1 MAIIFIVASCTAR
14 EKTVGLEAEKN
25 MFKNI
30 RQPVVAG
37 GFYPANTNR
46 LSFKIKEYLKAA
58 EKNLPS
64 AVKEMEIKAIIAPHA
79 GYDFSGPV
87 AAHSYATIDG
97 QKFDTVIIICNS
109 HTAYFPG
116 IAVDDHDA
124 WQTPLGTVVV
134 NKELAEK
141 IVKSSD
147 VIRFNNQV
155 HLADH
160 SLEVQLP
167 FLQTV
172 LSGDFKIVPI
182 LFGNIHN
189 KNYEELAKILAH
201 NLGPHDL
208 IVVST
213 DMSHY
218 PAYDD
223 AVRIDRQTLAAI
235 ASGSISL
242 LEEHIQKVESEG
254 VPNEETLL
262 CGIDGVKTIMS
273 LSRMLDWN
281 KIEILHYANSGD
293 VPISDKDRVVGYGAV
308 AFGQSKIKEQNE
320 KNSQVRKELN
330 NEQKKELLHI
340 IRQTVETFVR
350 TGKVPEFKVID
361 ERLNWKEGV
370 FVTLHKNGQLR
381 GCIGQIIPTDKPL
394 WQVARDMAVA
404 ACSQD
409 NRFSPVT
416 EDELPQI
423 DYEVSVLSRPEPI
436 NDWRKIE
443 LGKHGVIV
451 KRGFHSGVFLPQV
464 ANETG
469 WSREEFLSQLC
480 WQKAGLPPDCYH
492 DKDTE
497 LEVFTA
503 QVFSEK
509 DIK

>member
-1 MAIIFIVASCTAR
+1 MIFIVASCAAR
-14 EKTVGLEAEKN
+14 QPAAEPEAEKN
-25 MFKNI
+25 MFTNI
-30 RQPVVAG
+30 RQPAVAG
-37 GFYPANTNR
+37 GFYPANADQ

-58 EKNLPS
+58 EKNLS
-64 AVKEMEIKAIIAPHA
+64 AAVKEMEIKAVMAPHA

-87 AAHSYATIDG
+87 AAYSYAAIFG

-124 WQTPLGTVVV
+124 WQTPLGTVAVD
-134 NKELAEK
+134 KELAEK
-141 IVKSSD
+141 IVQASD
-147 VIRFNNQV
+147 AIRFNSQV

-160 SLEVQLP
+160 TLEVQLP

-182 LFGNIHN
+182 LFGNTHN
-189 KNYEELAKILAH
+189 KSYEELARALAR
-201 NLGPHDL
+201 NLGPDDL
-208 IVVST
+208 IVIST

-235 ASGSISL
+235 ASGSIPQ

-262 CGIDGVKTIMS
+262 CGIDGVKAVMT
-273 LSRMLDWN
+273 LSQILDWN

-293 VPISDKDRVVGYGAV
+293 VPIGDKDRVVGYGAV
-308 AFGQSKIKEQNE
+308 AFGKMKNQKSGE
-320 KNSQVRKELN
+320 KANQINKALN
-330 NEQKKELLHI
+330 NEQKKELLRI
-340 IRQTVETFVR
+340 ARQTVETFVR
-350 TGKVPEFKVID
+350 TGQMPEFKVTD
-361 ERLNWKEGV
+361 KRLAWKEGA
-370 FVTLHKNGQLR
+370 FVTLRKNEQLR

-394 WQVARDMAVA
+394 WQVVRDMAVA

-409 NRFSPVT
+409 HRFSPVT
-416 EDELPQI
+416 EDELPEI

-436 NDWRKIE
+436 DDWRKIE

-464 ANETG
+464 ADETG

-480 WQKAGLPPDCYH
+480 WQKAGLPPDCYR
-492 DKDTE
+492 DPDTK

-509 DIK
+509 DIVP